1 LHSVSGH
8 GSAGLNAA
16 APSTQAPASPT
27 VFSSRA
33 SSVICL
39 PSTPRSRGARL
50 AKKSPSLRS
59 VGCTSPLRCEVRERS
74 VSAASSAVLPAARRK
89 ARDAGSEPAR
99 DGAVA
104 YRKVTVSKM
113 IPAAAATATAL
124 LSGRRLSPRLGM
136 VFSASLEFVS
146 QSNPDMAPQLTVRVH
161 GVTHLPKVHFPRTTT
176 PPGCRRV
183 GKCISPLACTHS
195 SSASACRIAPLL

>member
-1 LHSVSGH
+1 M
-8 GSAGLNAA
+8 
-16 APSTQAPASPT
+16 
-27 VFSSRA
+27 
-33 SSVICL
+33 
-39 PSTPRSRGARL
+39 
-50 AKKSPSLRS
+50 
-59 VGCTSPLRCEVRERS
+59 RERS

-161 GVTHLPKVHFPRTTT
+161 GVTHLPKVSDAYRDIEIDIDLMSKEVARVYACMCFPTRLHPFLLYFSMQDSTTVVTAARIRHCT
-176 PPGCRRV
+176 PAL
-183 GKCISPLACTHS
+183 SPACD
-195 SSASACRIAPLL
+195 I